1 MTRQTKYRTIYKKNR
16 MRKIWFQDN
25 QDAKGYGSSDNRALE
40 SIPTRQ
46 EVVRRTF
53 NI

>member
-1 MTRQTKYRTIYKKNR
+1 MTRQTKYKTIYKKNR
-16 MRKIWFQDN
+16 MKKIWFQDN
-25 QDAKGYGSSDNRALE
+25 QDAKGYKLNDNRVMDGV
-40 SIPTRQ
+40 TRQ